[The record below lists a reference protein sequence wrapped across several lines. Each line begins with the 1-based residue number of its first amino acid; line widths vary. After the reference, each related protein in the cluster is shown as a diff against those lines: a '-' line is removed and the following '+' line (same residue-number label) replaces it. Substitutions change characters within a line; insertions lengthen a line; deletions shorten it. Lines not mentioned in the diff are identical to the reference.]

1 MILLGWIFGIL
12 NGAVGAPAEPLWV
25 LFDPWVVGRALKGD
39 IERDFHPPHFGFIE
53 EALKVLK
60 SSK

>member
-1 MILLGWIFGIL
+1 M

-60 SSK
+60 SSKCGED